1 MDDKTAASSGIG
13 IGSVIAFI
21 ISYCTWHSIGWGI
34 IHGLFGWAYVLYFAI
49 VYTNILKSYLDHIIG
64 LF

>member
-49 VYTNILKSYLDHIIG
+49 IYIDTLKSYLDHIIG

>member
-13 IGSVIAFI
+13 IGSVIAFA

-49 VYTNILKSYLDHIIG
+49 VYTDTLKSYLDHIIG

>member
-49 VYTNILKSYLDHIIG
+49 VYTDTLKSYLDHIIG

>member
-13 IGSVIAFI
+13 IGSVIAFV

-34 IHGLFGWAYVLYFAI
+34 IHGLFG
-49 VYTNILKSYLDHIIG
+49 
-64 LF
+64 

>member
-49 VYTNILKSYLDHIIG
+49 IYTDTLKSYLDHIIG